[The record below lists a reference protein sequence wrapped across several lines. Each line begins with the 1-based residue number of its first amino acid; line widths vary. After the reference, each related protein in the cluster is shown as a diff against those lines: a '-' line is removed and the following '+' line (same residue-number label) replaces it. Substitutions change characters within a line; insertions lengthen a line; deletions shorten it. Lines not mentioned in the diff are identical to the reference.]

1 VRGTALHPCNGP
13 GSDEHWGRN
22 DSCTAGVSRATMQRS
37 IARSVGLQ
45 PQLYELQE
53 RGRAAL
59 AAGAE
64 VEVVNL
70 GDQRFWQARPDP
82 LQLIRLGLF
91 VR

>member
-1 VRGTALHPCNGP
+1 MHPCNGP

-22 DSCTAGVSRATMQRS
+22 DSCTAIVARETLQRS

-53 RGRAAL
+53 RGRSAL

-70 GDQRFWQARPDP
+70 GDQRFGQARPDP
-82 LQLIRLGLF
+82 LQFIRLGRF